1 MVFPT
6 NNRYCSYSCQR
17 AHTPTVQV
25 LSLLLGRSFV
35 SQTDICV
42 LMLQCNGGVNVYFT
56 VISLQLDRQVQGKCK
71 KEEKT
76 ENDFLFINMALTSN
90 GKEDWGSVF
99 REIRCAAQTNSKKKK
114 KHKRRW
120 WVEVWDRVRGR
131 SDGSERRWN
140 ERHAENI
147 WHFIFC

>member
-17 AHTPTVQV
+17 AHTHTYSTGHFITAR
-25 LSLLLGRSFV
+25 SLF
-35 SQTDICV
+35 CF
-42 LMLQCNGGVNVYFT
+42 LMLQCNGGMKVYFIR
-56 VISLQLDRQVQGKCK
+56 ISLQLDRQVQGKCK
-71 KEEKT
+71 KEEHA
-76 ENDFLFINMALTSN
+76 ENYFFFLNMAMTSN
-90 GKEDWGSVF
+90 GKEDWGSVS

-114 KHKRRW
+114 TKRRW

-140 ERHAENI
+140 ERHGENI

>member
-17 AHTPTVQV
+17 AHTHTYSPGHFITAR
-25 LSLLLGRSFV
+25 SLF
-35 SQTDICV
+35 CF
-42 LMLQCNGGVNVYFT
+42 LMLQCNGGMKAYFT
-56 VISLQLDRQVQGKCK
+56 RISLQLDRQVQGKCK
-71 KEEKT
+71 KEHAENYFFFLIWQWPVMGKRIEEVCSERLDVQHRLIARRKKT
-76 ENDFLFINMALTSN
+76 
-90 GKEDWGSVF
+90 
-99 REIRCAAQTNSKKKK
+99 
-114 KHKRRW
+114 KRRW